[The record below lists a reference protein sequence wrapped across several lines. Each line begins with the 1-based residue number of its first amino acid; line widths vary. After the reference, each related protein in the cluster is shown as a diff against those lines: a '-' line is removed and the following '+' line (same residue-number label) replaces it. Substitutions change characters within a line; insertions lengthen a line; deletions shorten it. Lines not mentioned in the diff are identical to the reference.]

1 MTSRSLENAGHLQ
14 QEPVLDQVILHL
26 TYNKNFWNRSAEPQ
40 RCMVKENLFKKSKA
54 MPMK

>member
-1 MTSRSLENAGHLQ
+1 MTSRSLENASHLQ
-14 QEPVLDQVILHL
+14 QEPVLDQVTLHL
-26 TYNKNFWNRSAEPQ
+26 TCNKNFWNRSAEPQ